1 MLSAVQVA
9 RGRVG
14 DEARE
19 ASVESLSLEP
29 ILLFSNS
36 VQAAN
41 WFDKHGM
48 PTVTIGAGRY
58 ESHTGERVRGPAGV
72 RQRLPTGGGT
82 GDAGDGEGVIMAT
95 LVVIDYENEVRA
107 EEVRLALL
115 KMQKEYLVD
124 LIDAVI
130 VVRDAKGKVK
140 LRQLYD
146 LTTAGAISG
155 GFWGAL
161 IGLLFLNPLFGI
173 AVGAAAGAISGALRD
188 VGIDDNFMKSLGET
202 LKPDS
207 AALCVLIRQMTAD
220 KVLEEIQKFGGT
232 LVKTNLSHENE
243 AKLRDALASTQKAAG
258 AAN

>member
-1 MLSAVQVA
+1 
-9 RGRVG
+9 
-14 DEARE
+14 
-19 ASVESLSLEP
+19 
-29 ILLFSNS
+29 
-36 VQAAN
+36 
-41 WFDKHGM
+41 
-48 PTVTIGAGRY
+48 
-58 ESHTGERVRGPAGV
+58 
-72 RQRLPTGGGT
+72 
-82 GDAGDGEGVIMAT
+82 MAT

-130 VVRDAKGKVK
+130 IVRDAKGKVK

-146 LTTAGAISG
+146 LTIPGAIRG

-161 IGLLFLNPLFGI
+161 IGLLFLNPLFGF
-173 AVGAAAGAISGALRD
+173 ALGAAAGAISGALRD

-232 LVKTNLSHENE
+232 LIKTNLCHENE
-243 AKLRDALASTQKAAG
+243 AKLRDALASAQNAAG
-258 AAN
+258 VPAATAR